1 MPEKRL
7 VTGFTPFAILA
18 WLLAF
23 VSVAEAGS
31 GNVSFSGE
39 VPCRLAA
46 QKCNLDADAQTA
58 MVETAS
64 IDYRV
69 KNTSQTAR
77 TVRPV
82 VNGGVA
88 LSIYP
93 SALKIAPG
101 ETARFIV
108 FVALDNNGQTVEICA
123 RDAAYRQGGCQ
134 RYEAVGVR

>member
-1 MPEKRL
+1 M
-7 VTGFTPFAILA
+7 LA

-23 VSVAEAGS
+23 VSAAEAGS

-46 QKCNLDADAQTA
+46 QKCDLDADGQLA
-58 MVETAS
+58 MPETAS

-69 KNTSQTAR
+69 KNTSR
-77 TVRPV
+77 TVTTVSPV

-93 SALKIAPG
+93 ASLKIAPG
-101 ETARFIV
+101 ETARFLV
-108 FVALDNNGQTVEICA
+108 FVALEGKEQAVELCA
-123 RDAAYRQGGCQ
+123 RNVAGRIGWCQGYAYI
-134 RYEAVGVR
+134 GVQ